1 MKKEKEQCRR
11 KEVADSRYAWG
22 WHENGGTRS
31 RTVVRKNE
39 KEIGKERKNG
49 GERKSHTPVMPRDGM
64 RIENPVED
72 RGAKM
77 EKKGRMEEKGSPG
90 LLLCHGMA

>member
-1 MKKEKEQCRR
+1 MPRDGTRMVEPGQGPWCERMKEK
-11 KEVADSRYAWG
+11 
-22 WHENGGTRS
+22 
-31 RTVVRKNE
+31 
-39 KEIGKERKNG
+39 IGKKRKNG

-77 EKKGRMEEKGSPG
+77 EKKKDEWRRKEVPAFCYATGGHEKRGTRSRTVVRK
-90 LLLCHGMA
+90 